1 MVVSGSLLYS
11 ITPSGTVTT
20 LGSGNPLAPGTLVGL
35 AYDPAAAVYL
45 TCDWR
50 NNTLYSVTP
59 AGVATALLA
68 GAPLSMPEAV
78 VVIPSPASLPA
89 PTITSAISA
98 SGFGAFSS
106 VAPGSWIEI
115 YGNNFSLN
123 APRLWTGADFVGN
136 TAPTQLSGVQVKI
149 GGQNAF
155 VEYVS
160 DQQINAQVP
169 AIGTGASQITVTT
182 AWGASAP
189 YNIVVNP
196 TEAGLLA
203 PPSFQIGGKQYV
215 VAQHLDGTYVLPPGA
230 ISGVSSS
237 QAKPGET
244 IVIYG
249 VGFGQVT
256 PGIGEG
262 QIEPGQSQLASQFQ
276 MVFGTTQ
283 AQVTYD
289 GLAPGLVG
297 LYQFNVVVPQI
308 ANSDLVP
315 LGFTLAGGSGAQ
327 TLYSAVHQ

>member
-1 MVVSGSLLYS
+1 
-11 ITPSGTVTT
+11 
-20 LGSGNPLAPGTLVGL
+20 
-35 AYDPAAAVYL
+35 
-45 TCDWR
+45 
-50 NNTLYSVTP
+50 
-59 AGVATALLA
+59 
-68 GAPLSMPEAV
+68 
-78 VVIPSPASLPA
+78 
-89 PTITSAISA
+89 
-98 SGFGAFSS
+98 
-106 VAPGSWIEI
+106 
-115 YGNNFSLN
+115 
-123 APRLWTGADFVGN
+123 VGN

-160 DQQINAQVP
+160 DQQINAQAP
-169 AIGTGASQITVTT
+169 ALGTGASQITVTT